1 MARWVVV
8 DFPTVE
14 GRMVVFVAGLRY
26 SFAGSQSQPAVSG
39 GNEAAH
45 PPIRQLPLRADTQAI
60 GPAEC
65 EERQMEPDVRTG
77 LG

>member
-1 MARWVVV
+1 MMMSLRACGTELPDPNRSLR
-8 DFPTVE
+8 FP
-14 GRMVVFVAGLRY
+14 
-26 SFAGSQSQPAVSG
+26 
-39 GNEAAH
+39 AAD
-45 PPIRQLPLRADTQAI
+45 PSIRQLPLRADTQAI